1 MNLLLFGATGAT
13 GQQVMEQA
21 LARGHQV
28 TAVARR
34 PEAITFASP
43 HLTAQGSYRRGAPIR
58 ARPCPPGGA
67 PRGGHPSG

>member
-1 MNLLLFGATGAT
+1 MNLLVFGATGAT

-34 PEAITFASP
+34 P
-43 HLTAQGSYRRGAPIR
+43 
-58 ARPCPPGGA
+58 
-67 PRGGHPSG
+67 